1 MTDFIQKKIDQ
12 FLETFEGELYLD
24 YRKDNPYEEFPD
36 AVKLVDFLRQALIEQ
51 HNRTVEECA
60 EALKVEKDICQYCET
75 FEHFDEGHHIF
86 DYGFNEAVEESRTNI
101 LNLKK

>member
-24 YRKDNPYEEFPD
+24 YRKDNPYEEFPG

-60 EALKVEKDICQYCET
+60 EALPKKMSLDSDRNTRLIT
-75 FEHFDEGHHIF
+75 IGHNSVIA
-86 DYGFNEAVEESRTNI
+86 ECRTNI